1 MKTLPIPNISN
12 WKGQLPPHVTMN
24 ELIRWQVFPNIKP
37 RLPSKL
43 ARFFGAAKESLS
55 RDMIGA
61 VVLVADT
68 RENLRFKFG
77 TVGGSLLNHWGC
89 YCSRMMDEGKIV
101 YMAGTET
108 KPGLIFEVPIQ
119 SLLPL
124 AILRFGG
131 KIDPSIEDAVQK
143 LVQSQTDMLKESGQ
157 EGELQQS
164 EVSIVKYQPGGPWVY
179 GLAIAFRASIWLNSN
194 QEEALS
200 NIWNICV

>member
-1 MKTLPIPNISN
+1 METLPIPNISN
-12 WKGQLPPHVTMN
+12 WKGQLPPHITKN
-24 ELIRWQVFPNIKP
+24 EAIWWQVFPHIKP

-43 ARFFGAAKESLS
+43 AQVFGAAKESPS
-55 RDMIGA
+55 RDVIGA

-68 RENLRFKFG
+68 KGNLRSKFG

-89 YCSRMMDEGKIV
+89 YCNMMMDEGKAV

-108 KPGLIFEVPIQ
+108 KPGLIFEVPLQ

-131 KIDPSIEDAVQK
+131 KINPSIEDTVQK
-143 LVQSQTDMLKESGQ
+143 LVKSQTDMLKESGQ
-157 EGELQQS
+157 ERELQQS
-164 EVSIVKYQPGGPWVY
+164 EVSIVKYQPGGSWVY
-179 GLAIAFRASIWLNSN
+179 GLAIAFRASVWLNSN

>member
-1 MKTLPIPNISN
+1 METLPVPNISN
-12 WKGQLPPHVTMN
+12 WKGQLPPHITKN
-24 ELIRWQVFPNIKP
+24 EAIWWQVLP
-37 RLPSKL
+37 RIRTGLPSKI
-43 ARFFGAAKESLS
+43 ARFFGAAKESPS

-68 RENLRFKFG
+68 RANLRFKFG

-89 YCSRMMDEGKIV
+89 YCNKMMDKGKTV

-124 AILRFGG
+124 VILRFGG
-131 KIDPSIEDAVQK
+131 KIDPSIEDAAQK
-143 LVQSQTDMLKESGQ
+143 MFQNQIDTLKESGQ

-164 EVSIVKYQPGGPWVY
+164 EVSIVKYQPGGSWVY
-179 GLAIAFRASIWLNSN
+179 GLAISFGAAIWLNSN
-194 QEEALS
+194 QEEALG
-200 NIWNICV
+200 NIWNIWV